1 MSQST
6 AYAHADVP
14 DTLRASQQA
23 APTLID
29 PYGRR
34 IDYLRVSVTDRC
46 DLRCHYCLPQEFKGF
61 QEPTHWLSH
70 PEMLRLVR
78 LFVEMGI
85 RAVRL
90 TGGEPLTRRGVSELA
105 AGIACLSGVTDL
117 AVSTNGTR
125 LARYAEELKQAGV
138 RRLNVSLDTMR
149 RDAFQAI
156 TGQDRLQDVLDGL
169 EAARHA
175 GFSPIKINCVVHR
188 DTPEADLAD
197 LLTYTLT
204 QGFVLRLIEVMPM
217 GDTGRRYSHVALD
230 EIAHRLANHHR
241 LTPSVLRAG
250 PGPARYWATADGA
263 AALGV
268 ITPMSQHFCA
278 ACNRVRLS
286 VDGTLYLCLGQ
297 ERKVELGAALR
308 SGASDP
314 ELQTLIREGIA
325 AKPERHDFVAAPE
338 RVLRFMSHTG
348 G

>member
-1 MSQST
+1 MSKSM
-6 AYAHADVP
+6 ACAPADVRQTSCSP
-14 DTLRASQQA
+14 QHA

-46 DLRCHYCLPQEFKGF
+46 DLRCHYCLPEVFKDF

-70 PEMLRLVR
+70 AEMLRLVR
-78 LFVEMGI
+78 LFVEMGV

-105 AGIACLSGVTDL
+105 AGIAGLPGLADL

-125 LARYAEELKQAGV
+125 LARYAEELKRAGV
-138 RRLNVSLDTMR
+138 RRLNVSLDTLH

-169 EAARHA
+169 EAARQA
-175 GFSPIKINCVVHR
+175 GFDPIKINCVVHR
-188 DTPEADLAD
+188 QTPERDLAD
-197 LLTYTLT
+197 LLTYTLLH
-204 QGFVLRLIEVMPM
+204 GFVLRLIEVMPM

-230 EIAHRLANHHR
+230 DIAHRLANRHG
-241 LTPSVLRAG
+241 LTPSVLSGG
-250 PGPARYWATADGA
+250 PGPARYWATPDA
-263 AALGV
+263 APALGI

-278 ACNRVRLS
+278 ACNRVRLG

-297 ERKVELGAALR
+297 ERKVALGAALR
-308 SGASDP
+308 GGASDP
-314 ELQTLIREGIA
+314 ELRTLIREGVA